1 MTGRILLGLLTACS
15 IGAQAM
21 GPLHFEVASVKPLQ
35 GRGRREERQRRGQGH
50 GHRKPVSRKVGS
62 ELPAR
67 DESHPDGI
75 R

>member
-35 GRGRREERQRRGQGH
+35 GRGRREERERQGH
-50 GHRKPVSRKVGS
+50 NHGKPVSRKIGP
-62 ELPAR
+62 ELSAC